1 MKSTPRVAIIG
12 GTGAEELEPGAGIR
26 ARTVAT
32 PYGPVEVQEA
42 DRVLFLPRHG
52 AAYVAPH
59 NIDARANISA
69 LVQEGV
75 GHVLAT
81 AACGSMDESLAP
93 GDLAVLTDFVDFT
106 RNRICTFDPQGPPVY
121 TDMSQPYD
129 PHLRSLILE
138 TATRQ
143 GTDVHAEAV
152 YACTE
157 GPRFETRAE
166 IRAYRLLGCR
176 LVGMT
181 QVPEV
186 VLAREAGLSYAALA
200 IVTNYAAGMQ
210 SAISE
215 EEVRTMMAARG
226 RTVLSILMEV
236 ARLLS
241 PA

>member
-1 MKSTPRVAIIG
+1 M
-12 GTGAEELEPGAGIR
+12 EPGAGVR
-26 ARTVAT
+26 ARTVTT
-32 PYGPVEVQEA
+32 PYGTVEMQQA
-42 DRVLFLPRHG
+42 GRLLFLPRHG
-52 AAYVAPH
+52 AAYAAPH
-59 NIDARANISA
+59 NINARANISA

-75 GHVLAT
+75 SHVLTT

-93 GDLAVLTDFVDFT
+93 GDLAVVTDFVDFT
-106 RNRICTFDPQGPPVY
+106 RNRVCTFNPQGPPTY
-121 TDMSQPYD
+121 TDMSEPYD
-129 PHLRSLILE
+129 PHLRALILE
-138 TATRQ
+138 AAAKL
-143 GTDVHAEAV
+143 GADVHAEAV

-166 IRAYRLLGCR
+166 IRAYRQLGCH

-186 VLAREAGLSYAALA
+186 VLAREAGLPYAALA
-200 IVTNYAAGMQ
+200 IVTNFAAGMQ
-210 SAISE
+210 AVISE

-226 RTVLSILMEV
+226 RTALSILMEV